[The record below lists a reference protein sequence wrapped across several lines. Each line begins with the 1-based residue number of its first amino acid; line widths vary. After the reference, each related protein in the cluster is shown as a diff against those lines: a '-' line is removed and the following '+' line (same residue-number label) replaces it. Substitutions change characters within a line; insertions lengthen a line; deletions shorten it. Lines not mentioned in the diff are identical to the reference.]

1 MQGQQLRSG
10 VEVQHSVP
18 HRTGLKLEEVLDGQL
33 GLDGIAALV
42 HNPMQHG
49 LADLLTQC
57 VPGRVE
63 LCRTKLLR
71 TKYKPG
77 RKVTAYYLLYVGAE
91 VRPIAL
97 SWYAESP
104 SDSLDAAD
112 RQDHAAPRHLVAP
125 FVRLTA
131 RTEGG
136 QMGLL
141 IAPLDPQMPQL
152 MRLNDHSHMASMLKN
167 LTSDSALLSEATR
180 IEAVRYRPGQRHVL
194 HVSSATDPYC
204 AALIKIDRDNRGAQ
218 AVRFAQAVGPLLSEH
233 SPNTS
238 LVRPLGYSV
247 EDQAAVW
254 RGIAGTTMSQQIR
267 DPAQAARLFSL
278 IGKAVRVLHGLD
290 RQTTTYDMTASELS
304 APNPLG
310 SELASTLRAGEH
322 LTALIPTLGAR
333 YRLLAME
340 VLEQLEDLPE
350 EELRLA
356 HGDLKCD
363 NILTAE
369 DRIWLLDLDRTG
381 LAEPAMDLGKLL
393 ADLRW
398 WGQHYSVDVAGLV
411 KAFLE
416 GYGPCDSAR
425 ISRARLIAVLYQL
438 KLAARRTPVHAPD
451 WGTQVTRQVDEAA
464 ASLRGEMTP

>member
-1 MQGQQLRSG
+1 
-10 VEVQHSVP
+10 
-18 HRTGLKLEEVLDGQL
+18 VLHGQL
-33 GLDGIAALV
+33 GVNGIADLV

-49 LADLLTQC
+49 LADLLAQC
-57 VPGRVE
+57 VPGGE
-63 LCRTKLLR
+63 QLCSTKLLR

-77 RKVTAYYLLYVGAE
+77 RKLTAYYWLHVSAE

-97 SWYAESP
+97 SWYAESQP
-104 SDSLDAAD
+104 ATLDAAD
-112 RQDHAAPRHLVAP
+112 LQDRAAPRHLVAP

-131 RTEGG
+131 RTESG
-136 QMGLL
+136 QIGLL
-141 IAPLDPQMPQL
+141 IAPIDPQMPQL
-152 MRLNDHSHMASMLKN
+152 MRLNDHSHLAGMLTN
-167 LTSDSALLSEATR
+167 LTSDSAPLPEATR

-194 HVSSATDPYC
+194 HISSAPDPHK
-204 AALIKIDRDNRGAQ
+204 AALIKIDRDNHGAQ

-233 SPNTS
+233 SPHTS
-238 LVRPLGYSV
+238 LVSPLGYSV

-254 RGIAGTTMSQQIR
+254 RGIAGTTMSHEVR

-278 IGKAVRVLHGLD
+278 IGKAVRVLHRLD
-290 RQTTTYDMTASELS
+290 CQTTTDDMTASQLS
-304 APNPLG
+304 APHLART
-310 SELASTLRAGEH
+310 ELASTLGAGEH
-322 LTALIPTLGAR
+322 LTALMPTLGAR

-340 VLEQLEDLPE
+340 VLERLEDLPE

-363 NILTAE
+363 NILTAG
-369 DRIWLLDLDRTG
+369 DRIYLLDLDRTG

-411 KAFLE
+411 RKFLE
-416 GYGPCDSAR
+416 GYGPCDAAR

-438 KLAARRTPVHAPD
+438 KLAARRTPVHTTD

-464 ASLRGEMTP
+464 ASLRGVTTP

>member
-1 MQGQQLRSG
+1 MAWPISLPSAFLVEWSSVARSCS
-10 VEVQHSVP
+10 ERS
-18 HRTGLKLEEVLDGQL
+18 TSL
-33 GLDGIAALV
+33 AASSLPTTV
-42 HNPMQHG
+42 
-49 LADLLTQC
+49 
-57 VPGRVE
+57 
-63 LCRTKLLR
+63 
-71 TKYKPG
+71 
-77 RKVTAYYLLYVGAE
+77 LYVGAE

-141 IAPLDPQMPQL
+141 IAPIDPQMPQL

-194 HVSSATDPYC
+194 HVSSATDPHC

-218 AVRFAQAVGPLLSEH
+218 AVRFAEAVGPLLSEH

-254 RGIAGTTMSQQIR
+254 RGIAGTTMSQEVR
-267 DPAQAARLFSL
+267 DPAQAAQLFSL

-290 RQTTTYDMTASELS
+290 CQTTTFDMTASQIVSASPCPDGAGLHARCRRASDGPDACARSALS
-304 APNPLG
+304 AARDG
-310 SELASTLRAGEH
+310 GV
-322 LTALIPTLGAR
+322 GAAR
-333 YRLLAME
+333 
-340 VLEQLEDLPE
+340 
-350 EELRLA
+350 
-356 HGDLKCD
+356 
-363 NILTAE
+363 
-369 DRIWLLDLDRTG
+369 G
-381 LAEPAMDLGKLL
+381 LA
-393 ADLRW
+393 
-398 WGQHYSVDVAGLV
+398 
-411 KAFLE
+411 
-416 GYGPCDSAR
+416 
-425 ISRARLIAVLYQL
+425 
-438 KLAARRTPVHAPD
+438 
-451 WGTQVTRQVDEAA
+451 
-464 ASLRGEMTP
+464 

>member
-18 HRTGLKLEEVLDGQL
+18 HRTGLSLEEVLDGQL
-33 GLDGIAALV
+33 GVDGIAELV

-57 VPGRVE
+57 VPGRAK
-63 LCRTKLLR
+63 LSSTKLLR

-77 RKVTAYYLLYVGAE
+77 RKLTAYYWLHVGAE

-97 SWYAESP
+97 SWYAESHP
-104 SDSLDAAD
+104 DSLDAAD
-112 RQDHAAPRHLVAP
+112 MQDHAAPRHLVAP

-131 RTEGG
+131 RTESG

-141 IAPLDPQMPQL
+141 IAPIDPQMPQL
-152 MRLNDHSHMASMLKN
+152 MRLNDHSHLAGMLKN

-194 HVSSATDPYC
+194 HVSSATDPHC

-254 RGIAGTTMSQQIR
+254 RGIAGTTMSQQVR
-267 DPAQAARLFSL
+267 DPAQAAQLFSL

-290 RQTTTYDMTASELS
+290 RQTTTYDMTASQLS
-304 APNPLG
+304 APHLART
-310 SELASTLRAGEH
+310 ELASTLGAGEH
-322 LTALIPTLGAR
+322 LTALMPALGAR

-340 VLEQLEDLPE
+340 VLERLEDLPE

-356 HGDLKCD
+356 TVTSSATTSSRREIGYACS
-363 NILTAE
+363 
-369 DRIWLLDLDRTG
+369 IWT
-381 LAEPAMDLGKLL
+381 EPAWQSRPWTW
-393 ADLRW
+393 ASCW
-398 WGQHYSVDVAGLV
+398 PICAGGGSTTQLT
-411 KAFLE
+411 
-416 GYGPCDSAR
+416 
-425 ISRARLIAVLYQL
+425 SR
-438 KLAARRTPVHAPD
+438 D
-451 WGTQVTRQVDEAA
+451 
-464 ASLRGEMTP
+464 

>member
-18 HRTGLKLEEVLDGQL
+18 RRTGLSLEEVLDGQL
-33 GLDGIAALV
+33 GVGGIAELV

-57 VPGRVE
+57 IPGRAK
-63 LCRTKLLR
+63 LCSTKLLR

-77 RKVTAYYLLYVGAE
+77 RKLTAYYWLHVGPE

-97 SWYAESP
+97 TWYAESHP
-104 SDSLDAAD
+104 DSLDAAD
-112 RQDHAAPRHLVAP
+112 RQGQAAPRHLVAP
-125 FVRLTA
+125 FARLSA
-131 RTEGG
+131 RTESG
-136 QMGLL
+136 QLGLL
-141 IAPLDPQMPQL
+141 IAPIDPQMPQL
-152 MRLNDHSHMASMLKN
+152 MRLNDHSHLAGMLKN
-167 LTSDSALLSEATR
+167 LTSDSELLPEAIK

-194 HVSSATDPYC
+194 HVSSAADPHC

-218 AVRFAQAVGPLLSEH
+218 AVRFAKAVGPLLSEH

-238 LVRPLGYSV
+238 LVRPVGYSI

-254 RGIAGTTMSQQIR
+254 RAIAGTTMSQQVR

-278 IGKAVRVLHGLD
+278 IGTAVCVLHGLG
-290 RQTTTYDMTASELS
+290 RQTMTEDLTASELS
-304 APNPLG
+304 APNPVQT
-310 SELASTLRAGEH
+310 ELASTLSAGEH

-340 VLEQLEDLPE
+340 VLARLEDLPE

-398 WGQHYSVDVAGLV
+398 WGQHYSVDVVGLV

-416 GYGPCDSAR
+416 GYGPCDPVR

-438 KLAARRTPVHAPD
+438 KLAARRTAVHAPE
-451 WGTQVTRQVDEAA
+451 WGTQVTRRVDEAA